1 MERWRSWR
9 LSIAAKSNAQ
19 GRAFDSWAILA
30 WLQNEP
36 ASDNVESFLADTTY
50 EASWSSINA
59 GEVYYQLVR
68 RQGQEIAGGF
78 WRDVLSSRIPIRLY
92 SVTDARVRR
101 AALLKA
107 RFPIANAD
115 AFAMALALELKQS
128 LVTGDVEIRGAA
140 EKAGI
145 TLYWL
150 GPAPS
155 H

>member
-1 MERWRSWR
+1 M
-9 LSIAAKSNAQ
+9 
-19 GRAFDSWAILA
+19 
-30 WLQNEP
+30 
-36 ASDNVESFLADTTY
+36 
-50 EASWSSINA
+50 
-59 GEVYYQLVR
+59 YYQLVR

-107 RFPIANAD
+107 RFPIAYAD

-145 TLYWL
+145 TLNWL